1 MRYNHKVCHCKHRNT
16 YGIEIEKLELLRN
29 LFKSITNEHIEVDVN
44 INKGIKPV
52 TMKMNLQHPAYTEYR
67 YTQHTLTKL
76 FFPKNYFVDF
86 IREEK

>member
-1 MRYNHKVCHCKHRNT
+1 MSYNHKVCHCKHRNT
-16 YGIEIEKLELLRN
+16 YGIEIEKQELLRN

-52 TMKMNLQHPAYTEYR
+52 TMKMNLQN
-67 YTQHTLTKL
+67 TQHTLTKL